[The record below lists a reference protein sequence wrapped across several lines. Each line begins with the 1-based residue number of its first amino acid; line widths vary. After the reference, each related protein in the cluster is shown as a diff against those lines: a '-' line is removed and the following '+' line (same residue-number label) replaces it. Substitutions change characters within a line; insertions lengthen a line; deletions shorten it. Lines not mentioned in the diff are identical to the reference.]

1 MFLYK
6 FRSGH
11 NVLMYLVTCYAILYF
26 GLFEKA
32 VSGFFFFKLMVI
44 KLGQFQINVYLEL
57 ATILKVILMIRKVL
71 F

>member
-32 VSGFFFFKLMVI
+32 VSGFFFFLTHGDKI
-44 KLGQFQINVYLEL
+44 WPISDKC
-57 ATILKVILMIRKVL
+57 L
-71 F
+71 FGASNNFEGYFDD